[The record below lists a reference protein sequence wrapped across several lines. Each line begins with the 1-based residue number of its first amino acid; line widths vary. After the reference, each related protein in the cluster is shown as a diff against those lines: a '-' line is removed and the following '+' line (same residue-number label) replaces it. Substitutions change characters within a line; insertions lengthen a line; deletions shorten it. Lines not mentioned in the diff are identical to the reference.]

1 MFASCW
7 RLPSFRRTL
16 LDDPVIARR
25 LWAVAARTVD
35 AVAPTGVVK
44 LIEYYRTADEEERL
58 NLYLEHR
65 HLRPG
70 FSAIDEELASG

>member
-1 MFASCW
+1 
-7 RLPSFRRTL
+7 
-16 LDDPVIARR
+16 
-25 LWAVAARTVD
+25 VAARTVD
-35 AVAPTGVVK
+35 TMDPGVVK

-65 HLRPG
+65 HLRPA